1 MIVPSAAKSSL
12 RIKKM
17 DIEDAKEA
25 FIDWLTP
32 EANRTL
38 CLIANVLDLD
48 EDLEFDNVKIDKNMF
63 NWWEVG
69 STKFV
74 FTIPP
79 VRDYVFKIPL
89 SKNSWSRSIDD
100 QCKIEY
106 ENYLRA
112 IDLDIEDFFAATKPL
127 NYTLHSCVGDAE
139 IYISPNMK
147 LVGWWDDEWEYGYED
162 EVLKEA
168 ENIAKSYKDAK
179 TFFFDSLSA
188 IAHLIEV
195 NIPKEKTLQL
205 LDFMVQYDISDIH
218 SGNYMLTEDGMVLL
232 DYSA

>member
-1 MIVPSAAKSSL
+1 
-12 RIKKM
+12 M
-17 DIEDAKEA
+17 DIEDAKAA

-38 CLIANVLDLD
+38 CLIANVLDLN
-48 EDLEFDNVKIDKNMF
+48 EDLEFDNIKIDKHMF

-89 SKNSWSRSIDD
+89 SKNSWSREIED
-100 QCKIEY
+100 QCKVEY

-112 IDLDIEDFFAATKPL
+112 MDLNIEEFFAATEPL
-127 NYTLHSCVGDAE
+127 DYTLHSCVGDAE
-139 IYISPNMK
+139 IYISKNMK
-147 LVGWWDDEWEYGYED
+147 LVGWWDDGWEEGYDAETLEKAESISKPYED
-162 EVLKEA
+162 AKE
-168 ENIAKSYKDAK
+168 
-179 TFFFDSLSA
+179 FFFESLSA
-188 IAHLIEV
+188 IAHLIDV
-195 NIPKEKTLQL
+195 DVPKEKTLQL
-205 LDFMVQYDISDIH
+205 LDFMVKYDISDIH
-218 SGNYMLTEDGMVLL
+218 TGNYMLTDDGMVLL